1 MGLEEDGAEEL
12 GFELLLPL
20 AVWSPSPL
28 KGTVAHCDRPDRHVI
43 NGFALDFDGCN
54 CIVIGVLY
62 KPPLKT
68 AVMGSALLADA
79 DIDEE
84 ALAPALLSVLKL
96 VPLGEVVG

>member
-54 CIVIGVLY
+54 CIAIGFIQ
-62 KPPLKT
+62 T
-68 AVMGSALLADA
+68 AAQNGRHGLCF
-79 DIDEE
+79 
-84 ALAPALLSVLKL
+84 
-96 VPLGEVVG
+96 VG